1 MNPKVDEI
9 ELEAEVEAAH
19 IPESVY
25 LVEVEVEVVVLGVEV
40 IDTGAAVHLDEDHA
54 RDLARL
60 VRIIRVHISIK
71 FQKTIILMTQVVVAK
86 SIPIRLRQEENLVHV
101 HVLVQ
106 EIVAHHIL
114 DRRDTMVN
122 LNNLQIKST
131 QTQSKMP
138 MKEEN
143 QFKKMEVK
151 VPLKSSRCLVRRSTY
166 LCSPSRMKRKTNQVI
181 LKLKT

>member
-9 ELEAEVEAAH
+9 EVDLEAEVEAAH
-19 IPESVY
+19 IPENVH

-40 IDTGAAVHLDEDHA
+40 IDTGAVVHLGEDHA

-71 FQKTIILMTQVVVAK
+71 VQKTIILMTLVVVTK
-86 SIPIRLRQEENLVHV
+86 SIPIRLRQEENLAHV

-106 EIVAHHIL
+106 ETVAPHIL
-114 DRRDTMVN
+114 DRRVTMVN

-138 MKEEN
+138 IKEEN

-151 VPLKSSRCLVRRSTY
+151 VPLKSIRCLVHRSTY
-166 LCSPSRMKRKTNQVI
+166 
-181 LKLKT
+181 

>member
-9 ELEAEVEAAH
+9 EVELEAEVEAAH
-19 IPESVY
+19 IPENVH

-40 IDTGAAVHLDEDHA
+40 IDAGAAVHLEEDHA

-60 VRIIRVHISIK
+60 VRIIHVHISIK
-71 FQKTIILMTQVVVAK
+71 IQKTIILMTQVVVAK

-106 EIVAHHIL
+106 EIAAPHIL
-114 DRRDTMVN
+114 DHRDTIVN
-122 LNNLQIKST
+122 LKILQIKST
-131 QTQSKMP
+131 KTQSKRP
-138 MKEEN
+138 VKEEN

-151 VPLKSSRCLVRRSTY
+151 VPKPSHCLVPRSTY
-166 LCSPSRMKRKTNQVI
+166 
-181 LKLKT
+181 